1 MLPLRTITV
10 LQEKQ
15 PESSAPQL
23 QLSEATPG
31 PKLETMNRRPT
42 RYVTMS
48 KGNARNALRSFVEK
62 SWSLAM
68 PYPNSKNWLQ
78 SQELDE
84 KNMLYKL
91 SIIYLCGVVHL
102 LGLDSEHQ
110 IHEGLRAD
118 EGVHE

>member
-48 KGNARNALRSFVEK
+48 KGNARNDLRSSLEK
-62 SWSLAM
+62 TGSLAV
-68 PYPNSKNWLQ
+68 PYLNSQNWLQ
-78 SQELDE
+78 SPELVK

-91 SIIYLCGVVHL
+91 PIIYMSGVVHL
-102 LGLDSEHQ
+102 LRLDSEHQ
-110 IHEGLRAD
+110 IHEGPRAD
-118 EGVHE
+118 EGVRK

>member
-1 MLPLRTITV
+1 
-10 LQEKQ
+10 
-15 PESSAPQL
+15 
-23 QLSEATPG
+23 
-31 PKLETMNRRPT
+31 MNRRPT

-48 KGNARNALRSFVEK
+48 KGMQDDLRSFVEK
-62 SWSLAM
+62 SGSLAV

-102 LGLDSEHQ
+102 LGLYPEHL
-110 IHEGLRAD
+110 IHEGLSAD